1 MKNRT
6 KNTQKIISKIANL
19 LLLKTENTYYG
30 IYISA
35 AKDPFNT
42 E

>member
-19 LLLKTENTYYG
+19 LSLKTENLYYG
-30 IYISA
+30 IDIGA
-35 AKDPFNT
+35 TND
-42 E
+42 